1 MAAQPV
7 ITAPPEM
14 ANKTMAQALD
24 DSVNWTSDLR
34 QEIQRMITKSDH
46 QSVCSGEPVRDT
58 QSTDLENEPVRDKQP
73 TDSENEPVRDTPSTN
88 SENEPVIMTNYP
100 NIDKQYSPPLSCARE
115 LDYTIPVPDYDNN
128 NWMR

>member
-1 MAAQPV
+1 VAAQPV

-73 TDSENEPVRDTPSTN
+73 TDSENEPV
-88 SENEPVIMTNYP
+88 IMTNYP